1 MKKYMAKS
9 FHPDSSGLNHE
20 AYKRGCTFSND
31 GNYHNAKLAF
41 EEALSYWPEDSHAW
55 MALGNC
61 EDALNKPK
69 AAESCFRRALAY
81 CEDKNRNAIRFN
93 LANSLLDQ
101 ERHGEAIELYEQ
113 IPGDSD
119 VYPLARKNLSIA
131 RQGLA
136 LGVKK

>member
-1 MKKYMAKS
+1 
-9 FHPDSSGLNHE
+9 
-20 AYKRGCTFSND
+20 
-31 GNYHNAKLAF
+31 
-41 EEALSYWPEDSHAW
+41 

-101 ERHGEAIELYEQ
+101 ERHDEAIELYEQ
-113 IPGDSD
+113 IPVDSD
-119 VYPLARKNLSIA
+119 VYPLAQRNLSIA
-131 RQGLA
+131 KGQQD
-136 LGVKK
+136 